1 MGRKFM
7 PVEASTYYPPRARW
21 YSVFFYFGNAVRR
34 RLALDRLT
42 LPRGVK
48 WSELCVGGLVPGLA
62 VYLRG
67 PKLWGQAALTAWAAL
82 FLFYI
87 VGLGHPVANFAF
99 GLMISIHSTGLI
111 YYCNPILAKES
122 FPARIGVTLVV
133 LIAIGLGLYL
143 PARNLVQ
150 AHWLVP
156 LQMNGRVVVVQRMFQ
171 LPVIKRGDWVAYNFE
186 ENATGHNYHG
196 GVVQLHT
203 GMGLG
208 PVLALAGDQVV
219 FSNNLFSVN
228 GIWQTNL
235 PHMPSSGELVVSEN
249 HWFIW
254 PNLGISGHGNV
265 GEARISSAL
274 LGLSDVAEAN
284 FWGRPFQ
291 RWFWRK
297 QTLP

>member
-1 MGRKFM
+1 MGRKIM
-7 PVEASTYYPPRARW
+7 PVEASAYYPPRARW
-21 YSVFFYFGNAVRR
+21 YGLFFYFGNAVRR
-34 RLALDRLT
+34 RLALDRLA
-42 LPRGVK
+42 LPRGIK
-48 WSELCVGGLVPGLA
+48 LSELLAGFFVPGLA

-67 PKLWGQAALTAWAAL
+67 PKLWGQAALSAWAAL
-82 FLFYI
+82 FLFYV
-87 VGLGHPVANFAF
+87 VGLGHPVANLAF
-99 GLMISIHSTGLI
+99 GLMISLHATGLV
-111 YYCNPILAKES
+111 YYCNPLLVNES
-122 FPARIGVTLVV
+122 FPTRIAVTLLV

-143 PARNLVQ
+143 PTRNLVQ

-156 LQMNGRVVVVQRMFQ
+156 LQMNGRVVVVQRLFQ
-171 LPVIKRGDWVAYNFE
+171 LSMIKRGDWVAYTYD

-196 GVVQLHT
+196 GVVQLQN

-208 PVLALAGDQVV
+208 PVLAVAGDQVV

-235 PHMPSSGELVVSEN
+235 PHMPASGELVVPEK

-274 LGLSDVAEAN
+274 LGLASVDESN
-284 FWGRPFQ
+284 FWGSPFH
-291 RWFWRK
+291 RWFGRK
-297 QTLP
+297 QILP